1 LTSCAAALATANARI
16 ASLEAE
22 LKASQKAYDVATA
35 AKASAEKSQKSALAK
50 AKKAER
56 ALADANK
63 EHAQREQAVAERLHT
78 MSTAAESKC
87 FALSSIIDLCCT
99 IVLVDT
105 CLFFSFLFAFYY
117 AEFTGISP
125 SFLQTDDDLLM
136 TAVNLLETNWISI
149 QETFELV
156 SRVLSRL
163 FVGLWPKKRSAVP
176 KNNLS
181 NLAKSFDTTEDPTL
195 QLKGI
200 SIKRGAEG
208 AIALSLA
215 HGMNF
220 DWERVSSPHGHT
232 RDDMKAFFEKAKKLA
247 PALLTTISP
256 SVASAVPAAS
266 PPAAEDPLPPS
277 TSGEETAMPSSA
289 TEQNAEV
296 A

>member
-1 LTSCAAALATANARI
+1 
-16 ASLEAE
+16 LEAE

-63 EHAQREQAVAERLHT
+63 EHAQREQAVAERLHM
-78 MSTAAESKC
+78 MSTAAKSKY
-87 FALSSIIDLCCT
+87 FALASIVDLCCT
-99 IVLVDT
+99 VVLVDT
-105 CLFFSFLFAFYY
+105 YLFFSFLFAFYC
-117 AEFTGISP
+117 AEFTRISP
-125 SFLQTDDDLLM
+125 SSLQTDDDLLM
-136 TAVNLLETNWISI
+136 TAVNLLEANWISI

-156 SRVLSRL
+156 SRILSRL
-163 FVGLWPKKRSAVP
+163 FVGLWPKKRSAVS
-176 KNNLS
+176 KDNLS

-195 QLKGI
+195 QLKGL

-215 HGMNF
+215 HDTNF

-232 RDDMKAFFEKAKKLA
+232 RDEMKAFFEKAKKLA

-256 SVASAVPAAS
+256 SAASAVPAAPS
-266 PPAAEDPLPPS
+266 PVTEDPVPPS